1 MSGSYIELGKWI
13 LDLDTGRLSLED
25 DLSVCVKV
33 IPNKPLAF
41 LSVLCCGNGQVVDKD
56 IIVDAV
62 WRGHTSPE
70 NITQT
75 VNKLRI
81 LLDDYDKKIIVNEPG
96 KGYALNYKNYL
107 FDEKKETLKKESS
120 KEGFI
125 LKKVNYHNLRMCLF
139 VFVVCGF
146 AYFAAMYFNL
156 VSFDDAVLSNE
167 YSSCDVSEKNSTIVC
182 K

>member
-1 MSGSYIELGKWI
+1 MNGSYIELGKWI
-13 LDLDTGRLSLED
+13 LDLETGRLFLNN
-25 DLSVCVKV
+25 DLSACVKV
-33 IPNKPLAF
+33 IPNKPLEF

-81 LLDDYDKKIIVNEPG
+81 LLDDYDKEIIVNVPG
-96 KGYALNYKNYL
+96 KGYILKYSEYL
-107 FDEKKETLKKESS
+107 FNDKKETVKEEFHEENISLNKS
-120 KEGFI
+120 VYFKIKVFLCVALMGGF
-125 LKKVNYHNLRMCLF
+125 V
-139 VFVVCGF
+139 
-146 AYFAAMYFNL
+146 YFATMYINQ
-156 VSFDDAVLSNE
+156 VSFDDAVLSDE